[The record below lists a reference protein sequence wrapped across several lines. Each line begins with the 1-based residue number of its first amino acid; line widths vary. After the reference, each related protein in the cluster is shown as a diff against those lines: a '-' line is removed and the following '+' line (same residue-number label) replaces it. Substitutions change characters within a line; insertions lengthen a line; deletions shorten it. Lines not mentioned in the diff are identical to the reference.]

1 MWGEKEAERREGKK
15 GYVGEKQNI
24 LFSFMWSLDIYFY
37 ILYGY
42 MLYRYILHG
51 YAYYMVSYLDS
62 SVAEI
67 KLMTK
72 SNLHIPCHLREESS
86 RNQEVGTEA
95 EAIEECCLLTCS
107 SWLTWLA
114 LLHTP

>member
-1 MWGEKEAERREGKK
+1 MWGEKEAERREGKI

-67 KLMTK
+67 GRA
-72 SNLHIPCHLREESS
+72 H
-86 RNQEVGTEA
+86 V
-95 EAIEECCLLTCS
+95 
-107 SWLTWLA
+107 
-114 LLHTP
+114 